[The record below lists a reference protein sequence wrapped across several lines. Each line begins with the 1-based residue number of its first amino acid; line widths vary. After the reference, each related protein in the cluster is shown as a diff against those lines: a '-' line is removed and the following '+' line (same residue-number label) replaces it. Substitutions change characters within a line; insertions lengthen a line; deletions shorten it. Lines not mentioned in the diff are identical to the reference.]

1 MRKRIYG
8 IETEYG
14 LLIKDSEFKLDP
26 AQVAHRLKDHIFR
39 SSKAGVLDQ
48 HYRANDEPPENG
60 GFLLNAGRIY
70 LDMGHLE
77 YASPEC
83 STLTD
88 LVTYDRAGDTLIQ
101 DAIDELGWR
110 DSIGIIK
117 NNVDLETNATFG
129 CHENYLV
136 SRGFPFEEKESL
148 KLLAAFLVT
157 RLSLIHI

>member
-1 MRKRIYG
+1 MRNRIYG

-14 LLIKDSEFKLDP
+14 LLIKDADFKLDP
-26 AQVAHRLKDHIFR
+26 VQVAIRIKDHIFK
-39 SSKAGVLDQ
+39 SSKLGVLDQ

-83 STLTD
+83 FTLTD

-101 DAIDELGWR
+101 DAVEELGWR

-117 NNVDLETNATFG
+117 TMLISRPTRRLVVMRIIWLAEGSPLMNVKT
-129 CHENYLV
+129 
-136 SRGFPFEEKESL
+136 
-148 KLLAAFLVT
+148 
-157 RLSLIHI
+157 

>member
-1 MRKRIYG
+1 MRNRIYG

-14 LLIKDSEFKLDP
+14 LLIKDNEFKLDP
-26 AQVAHRLKDHIFR
+26 VQAAIRIKDHIFK
-39 SSKAGVLDQ
+39 SSRLGVLDQ

-83 STLTD
+83 FTLTD

-101 DAIDELGWR
+101 DAVEGLGWR
-110 DSIGIIK
+110 DSKGIIK
-117 NNVDLETNATFG
+117 KNVDLSKVHRIPSMLP
-129 CHENYLV
+129 C
-136 SRGFPFEEKESL
+136 SIL
-148 KLLAAFLVT
+148 KSGTVF
-157 RLSLIHI
+157 